1 MVSRLQ
7 MRGVGT
13 QRICE
18 VDFLSCR
25 QMIEF
30 EIYVALS
37 VDMVFSL
44 INLYTA
50 GKCRYK
56 KYNFSN
62 QKEVQNGKK
71 YWKMLEIGV

>member
-1 MVSRLQ
+1 
-7 MRGVGT
+7 
-13 QRICE
+13 
-18 VDFLSCR
+18 
-25 QMIEF
+25 MIEF

-62 QKEVQNGKK
+62 QKEVQNGKN